1 MYMNHIKS
9 LNELFNA
16 SSNNEFMEQIDDILR
31 DVMDNGLDVS
41 KDSYSRTGDDY
52 TDISRI
58 SVEINDPKV
67 REYDY
72 DKLKRRDINSV
83 FDYSKIESSVS
94 HLLSFMKESGYVIFR
109 IVSSKFD
116 SDDYRFDHTSTF
128 HRRSDKAN
136 TKVIEDVVKDL
147 ENMEIGHFIKFY
159 FAK

>member
-1 MYMNHIKS
+1 MIHIKS
-9 LNELFNA
+9 INELFNA

-41 KDSYSRTGDDY
+41 KDSYSRTGNDY

-58 SVEINDPKV
+58 SVEINDDP
-67 REYDY
+67 
-72 DKLKRRDINSV
+72 DKLKGRDINSV

-94 HLLSFMKESGYVIFR
+94 HLLSFMKESGYVPFR

-116 SDDYRFDHTSTF
+116 SDDYVN

-136 TKVIEDVVKDL
+136 VKAIEDVVKDL

-159 FAK
+159 FANQSRKCLGYSYFF